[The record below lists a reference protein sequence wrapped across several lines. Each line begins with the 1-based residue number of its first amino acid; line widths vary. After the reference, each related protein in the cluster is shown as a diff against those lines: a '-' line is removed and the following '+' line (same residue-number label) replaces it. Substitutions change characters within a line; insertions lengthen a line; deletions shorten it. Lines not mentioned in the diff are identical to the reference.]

1 MTAERTPFAVLM
13 TALGESLGLPS
24 PAAPNSGPNKPAPS
38 NPVAQQQCTQKKRKR
53 TVACGHC
60 DACGRDDCGTCLNCL
75 DKPKFGGQGIR
86 KQSCLERKCRFPTS
100 ATITTLTVSTPD
112 EPTYA
117 EPRAPPKPANRDR
130 QEWDEFWGAVDC
142 CMRLQSSPNLGS
154 TVVESFDHANKK
166 TRSARCGGCQGCVRG
181 DCGDCKNCLDKPKF
195 GGRGI
200 KKQAC
205 LSRVCCN
212 PQEDGVESPDSS
224 PNLGPSKPTKE
235 GFYSADPSP
244 YQPGCATPLTVDTS
258 PPPLELPAP
267 SPNCER
273 STRGFGSSGGK
284 RVSFAEDQ
292 SGGCSPSGGIL
303 PEEAEAEAT
312 TGYSTDDEAEGGRR
326 LWGAALERA
335 RYSPLLAPTRRDE
348 AAQDAEN
355 RPAQRSNV
363 HTVQEE
369 GVAEALVLAA
379 CPSTAQVMPLMLL
392 LSAGTAR

>member
-212 PQEDGVESPDSS
+212 PQEDGVESPGGLLS
-224 PNLGPSKPTKE
+224 PLRPRARGTWAGE
-235 GFYSADPSP
+235 GGGGHIPSP
-244 YQPGCATPLTVDTS
+244 YPPPPPPPPPHHHRTLPITAFLPSRVDHPPPPTCPH
-258 PPPLELPAP
+258 PPPLPPPRRLEPEPRAEQADQGGLLQRRPLALPAGVRDP
-267 SPNCER
+267 PHR
-273 STRGFGSSGGK
+273 RHL
-284 RVSFAEDQ
+284 AA
-292 SGGCSPSGGIL
+292 PSGATRSLAQLRAIHPRLRQQRRQAGEL
-303 PEEAEAEAT
+303 RGGPE
-312 TGYSTDDEAEGGRR
+312 RR
-326 LWGAALERA
+326 LQSLGGHLA
-335 RYSPLLAPTRRDE
+335 RGGGGGGDHRLLD
-348 AAQDAEN
+348 
-355 RPAQRSNV
+355 
-363 HTVQEE
+363 
-369 GVAEALVLAA
+369 G
-379 CPSTAQVMPLMLL
+379 
-392 LSAGTAR
+392 